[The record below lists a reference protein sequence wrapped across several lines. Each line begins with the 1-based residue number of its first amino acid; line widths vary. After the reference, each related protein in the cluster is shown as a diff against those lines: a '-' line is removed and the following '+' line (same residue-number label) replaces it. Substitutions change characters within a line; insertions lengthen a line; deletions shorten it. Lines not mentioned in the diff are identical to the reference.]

1 MGMVGDNGYEE
12 VNRKGHVWPCKGG
25 GDRHEGRASMVMGIR
40 RTMSLAW
47 RLMHGMIP
55 HGA

>member
-1 MGMVGDNGYEE
+1 M
-12 VNRKGHVWPCKGG
+12 KGEK
-25 GDRHEGRASMVMGIR
+25 HEGRASMGTGIR

-47 RLMHGMIP
+47 RLKHGIIP